1 MDGVTH
7 AMQVHAMM
15 LTRVSRLGS
24 GPQDHE
30 EGCVIHPVTHA
41 SSLTRFWHNMLPP
54 TFLKCSHCI

>member
-1 MDGVTH
+1 MVTRTLLVVSSEEVWMDGVTH

-15 LTRVSRLGS
+15 LTHVSRLGS

-41 SSLTRFWHNMLPP
+41 SSLTRF
-54 TFLKCSHCI
+54 